1 LPQLLGEVLRL
12 EVRRLLR
19 GATEFRLHPNPEW
32 EPDAAVDDSCQ
43 LEFFLNGSLVRQRID
58 DIREIVLHTV
68 LLPQFVTA
76 IEVYEGAM
84 APVGTPESCGAVILW
99 VARIR
104 HKDDPAFSGTLRGR
118 VVGLNADVPPGSVR
132 LRLEPGGAEGGA
144 RRGGLI
150 RLRPSPPRALHD

>member
-1 LPQLLGEVLRL
+1 VSL
-12 EVRRLLR
+12 EGFL
-19 GATEFRLHPNPEW
+19 F
-32 EPDAAVDDSCQ
+32 EPLCAVWAEMTSPSRHWA
-43 LEFFLNGSLVRQRID
+43 GSEGSSRAP
-58 DIREIVLHTV
+58 V